1 MIYSIKQM
9 QSGLPIPD
17 VEYKINNPDSE
28 GNGEIIVKGPN
39 VMLGYYKDLEGTDNV
54 LKKGWFYTGDLGRI
68 DDDGFLYITGRCKS
82 VIVTQNGK
90 NIYPEE
96 IEYHLDQYSLI
107 AECIVIGVNSK
118 TDKETYVNAK
128 ILPNMDEFKKLFG
141 KNDIDKKEIEMLE
154 RKLEQ
159 LRQKQEEEKSAE
171 KAKENKEVEAKEV
184 GKTEA
189 EKEVTN
195 KTSEK
200 EATQQDQEHKTE
212 IKELS
217 LDDVKEILDN
227 NFTLKETM
235 IEQGAAYDKEN
246 YVRQLTS
253 EINQDQL
260 LGSDTTSKEAEL
272 ETLLTQEN
280 HWQNA
285 KANQAKSEQEPAPL
299 IHPDAQVSI
308 T

>member
-1 MIYSIKQM
+1 MAIESIQRISMAAPSNAISSTTTASKTLQSQLQMKQ
-9 QSGLPIPD
+9 QS
-17 VEYKINNPDSE
+17 
-28 GNGEIIVKGPN
+28 
-39 VMLGYYKDLEGTDNV
+39 
-54 LKKGWFYTGDLGRI
+54 LKKLSNDASL
-68 DDDGFLYITGRCKS
+68 S
-82 VIVTQNGK
+82 A
-90 NIYPEE
+90 EE
-96 IEYHLDQYSLI
+96 
-107 AECIVIGVNSK
+107 K
-118 TDKETYVNAK
+118 AK
-128 ILPNMDEFKKLFG
+128 QEQAY
-141 KNDIDKKEIEMLE
+141 KKEIEMLK

-171 KAKENKEVEAKEV
+171 KAKENKEVKTKEV
-184 GKTEA
+184 DKTEA
-189 EKEVTN
+189 EKEVTD
-195 KTSEK
+195 KTSEEK
-200 EATQQDQEHKTE
+200 AIQQDQEHKTE

-272 ETLLTQEN
+272 EKLLTQEN

-285 KANQAKSEQEPAPL
+285 KAKQTQSAQEPAPL
-299 IHPDAQVSI
+299 IHPDVQVSI